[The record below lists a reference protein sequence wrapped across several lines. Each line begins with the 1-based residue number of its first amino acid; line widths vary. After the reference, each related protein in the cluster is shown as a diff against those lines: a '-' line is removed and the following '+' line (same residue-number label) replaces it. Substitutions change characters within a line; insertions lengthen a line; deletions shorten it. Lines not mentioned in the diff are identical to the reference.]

1 MSRVAGHGNDVCGEF
16 ADVEDEIVV
25 GFVIFFDDVVIEVFV
40 VFEDAGAER
49 FATLFE
55 ELCERLEVVDFL
67 FNGGLEFLCDVDAEV
82 DFGALC
88 EDVLPARTDEG
99 AKSERD
105 EDDDADHDGLGA
117 VFWGE

>member
-1 MSRVAGHGNDVCGEF
+1 M
-16 ADVEDEIVV
+16 
-25 GFVIFFDDVVIEVFV
+25 
-40 VFEDAGAER
+40 
-49 FATLFE
+49 
-55 ELCERLEVVDFL
+55 
-67 FNGGLEFLCDVDAEV
+67 CDVDAEV